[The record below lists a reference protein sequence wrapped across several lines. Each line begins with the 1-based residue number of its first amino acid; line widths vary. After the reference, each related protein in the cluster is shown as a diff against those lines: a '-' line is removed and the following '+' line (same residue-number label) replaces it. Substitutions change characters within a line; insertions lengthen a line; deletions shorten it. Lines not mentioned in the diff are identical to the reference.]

1 MPELPD
7 LVIVGEF
14 LAQHIIG
21 TSIRVAE
28 IRRPIVVR
36 NLLGGNVIDHLI
48 GRQFAA
54 VHRRGKYLLLSLDDD
69 NTLAINPMLAG
80 RIRYGEPLARH
91 RKRDVFVLGLDSG
104 RELRYNDAKD
114 MGKVYVADDLA
125 RIPGFASLGPEANDP
140 SLTLEAFRQLLLKRN
155 DEIKSV
161 LTDQSIIAGIGN
173 AYADEILWRAGL
185 YPFQRPATLDEHEQ
199 EVLYRTMRT
208 VLAEAVETLRERVGD
223 QIDVEV
229 RDFMGV
235 HGKKGQPCPQCGT
248 PISQVMRGRRP
259 THFCRTCQPGLMLDR
274 KRGRKGFTA
283 NL

>member
-7 LVIVGEF
+7 LTIVGEF

-21 TSIRVAE
+21 TSISAAE

-36 NLLGGNVIDHLI
+36 NLLGGDPVGHLV
-48 GRQFAA
+48 GRQFAD
-54 VHRRGKYLLLSLDDD
+54 VHRRAKYLLLSLDNG

-80 RIRYGEPLARH
+80 RIRYGTPLARH
-91 RKRDVFVLGLDSG
+91 RKRDAFVLGLNNG

-114 MGKVYVADDLA
+114 MGKVYLADDLA
-125 RIPGFASLGPEANDP
+125 RIPGFATLGPEANDP
-140 SLTLEAFRQLLLKRN
+140 TLTLEVFRQLLRKRN
-155 DEIKSV
+155 DEIKRV

-185 YPFQRPATLDEHEQ
+185 YPFRRPANLDTDEQ
-199 EVLYRTMRT
+199 DMLYSAMRE
-208 VLAEAVETLRERVGD
+208 VLAEAIETLRERVGD

-229 RDFMGV
+229 RDFLGV

-248 PISQVMRGRRP
+248 PISQVMRARRP
-259 THFCRTCQPGLMLDR
+259 THFCRTCQPGLLLDR
-274 KRGRKGFTA
+274 K
-283 NL
+283 